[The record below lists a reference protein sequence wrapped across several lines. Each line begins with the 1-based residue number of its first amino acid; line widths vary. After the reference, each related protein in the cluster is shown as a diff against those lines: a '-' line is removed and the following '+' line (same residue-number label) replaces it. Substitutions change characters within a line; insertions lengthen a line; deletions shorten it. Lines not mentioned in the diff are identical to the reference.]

1 MTDELHL
8 NSYDNTPVFTIKT
21 VVQET
26 GIPPAT
32 LRAWERRYGVL
43 SPGRS
48 EGGYR
53 LYSERDIA
61 ILRWL
66 KRQVDAGVCD
76 QPGGGAAGN
85 PSPGRRT
92 WRSAGVTLG
101 RTACR
106 RAQPGG
112 DRDDLLNALDG
123 LR

>member
-21 VVQET
+21 VVQEI

-66 KRQVDAGVCD
+66 KRQVDAGVSISRAAALLGIRH
-76 QPGGGAAGN
+76 PGGEAETA
-85 PSPGRRT
+85 PAVRQ
-92 WRSAGVTLG
+92 G
-101 RTACR
+101 RTAGR
-106 RAQPGG
+106 RSQPERAQ
-112 DRDDLLNALDG
+112 
-123 LR
+123 

>member
-8 NSYDNTPVFTIKT
+8 SSYDNTPVFTIKT

-43 SPGRS
+43 SAGRS

-66 KRQVDAGVCD
+66 KRQVDAGVAISRAVALLEIRHL
-76 QPGGGAAGN
+76 AAKM
-85 PSPGRRT
+85 T
-92 WRSAGVTLG
+92 WRW
-101 RTACR
+101 RHPRPDCRPACAAR
-106 RAQPGG
+106 PRSLMSCWP
-112 DRDDLLNALDG
+112 R
-123 LR
+123 

>member
-8 NSYDNTPVFTIKT
+8 SSYDNTPVFTIKT

-66 KRQVDAGVCD
+66 KRQVDAGVSISRAVALLGIRH
-76 QPGGGAAGN
+76 PGGEDATG
-85 PSPGRRT
+85 S
-92 WRSAGVTLG
+92 GVRQT
-101 RTACR
+101 RTAGR

-112 DRDDLLNALDG
+112 NQR
-123 LR
+123 